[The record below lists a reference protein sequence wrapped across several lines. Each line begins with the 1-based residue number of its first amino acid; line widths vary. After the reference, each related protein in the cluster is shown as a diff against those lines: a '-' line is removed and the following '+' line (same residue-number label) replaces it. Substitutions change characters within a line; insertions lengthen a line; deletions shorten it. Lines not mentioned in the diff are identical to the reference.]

1 MLQNTKDCSGSI
13 FGKHT
18 EHGWLSL
25 GYTFFRSGTSRG
37 SSLEVWYDANQKQ
50 DSLYSRFSDFLLSS
64 YWDPDDNQI
73 YLQWSFWHPGKLSE
87 CMAPAEQLNL
97 TTKQFENWRLS
108 LLIHI
113 RVSASNSANDT
124 AVIWSCDYI
133 RGHDPILLLCIK
145 ADKKGKN
152 PMILTTHF
160 KELGS
165 ELAMANGVR
174 FLQIY
179 EQTELNNTF

>member
-1 MLQNTKDCSGSI
+1 MTGSG
-13 FGKHT
+13 
-18 EHGWLSL
+18 
-25 GYTFFRSGTSRG
+25 GYLFFFFFRSGTLRG
-37 SSLEVWYDANQKQ
+37 TSLVVWYDANRKQ
-50 DSLYSRFSDFLLSS
+50 DSSLYSRISFFLLSS
-64 YWDPDDNQI
+64 YWDWEDTQI

-87 CMAPAEQLNL
+87 CMALAEQLNL
-97 TTKQFENWRLS
+97 TTKQFENWRWS

-113 RVSASNSANDT
+113 WVSASNSANDT

-145 ADKKGKN
+145 ADKGKN